1 MSYARASIVYGID
14 KLLEKIKKGVAK
26 LKGPLG
32 RIAATIVVAPVVI
45 GQRTEN
51 AIIRFSNSLAQ
62 KINEAQRSLEESLT
76 MASLYIGFLMTTA
89 IVLATVVLYVAGH

>member
-1 MSYARASIVYGID
+1 MSYTRASILYGID

-26 LKGPLG
+26 LKGPIG
-32 RIAATIVVAPVVI
+32 RIAATIVITPI
-45 GQRTEN
+45 ILGQKTEN
-51 AIIRFSNSLAQ
+51 AIISFSNKLAR

-89 IVLATVVLYVAGH
+89 IVLATVIMYVAGH

>member
-51 AIIRFSNSLAQ
+51 AFIRFSNSLAQ